1 MEIKVINNIP
11 GVKASIQETP
21 EGFTILVTEV
31 NKKPLAE
38 LKPGTVFALG
48 DLRFIVLEHIDGG
61 TCVLTEKFVVEEMR
75 FGNNNRYPESDLDKY
90 CEGDFYNKISALVG
104 KENILPHEVNLTALD
119 GTEGPNGHANVSVLT
134 LDRYRRY
141 RKFIPNYGDWWWLAT
156 PASYQDACQRYACYV
171 SSNGIPDWVGCDYR
185 GGVRPFLVL
194 KPSLL
199 VYFAD

>member
-11 GVKASIQETP
+11 GVKASVQETP

-38 LKPGTVFALG
+38 LRPGTVFALG

-61 TCVLTEKFVVEEMR
+61 TCVVTEKFATEMR

-104 KENILPHEVNLTALD
+104 KENILPHEVDLTALD
-119 GTEGPNGHANVSVLT
+119 GTEGAKGHANVSVLT

-141 RKFIPNYGDWWWLAT
+141 RRYLPDYGAWWWLAT
-156 PASYQDACQRYACYV
+156 PASYNDGYERGACYV
-171 SSNGIPDWVGCDYR
+171 DSDGVPGWNGCGYR
-185 GGVRPFLVL
+185 SGVRPFLVL
-194 KPSLL
+194 KSSLL
-199 VYFAD
+199 ISSES